1 MQRRVAHSFGIHV
14 ARLAGMPDDVVH
26 RAEARLA
33 ELEANSGAAD
43 SPGSASGS
51 VAPDPAACDTIE
63 TLSDS
68 DAKAARSD
76 FSSGIDVGSATFTPK
91 TKKSA
96 RSTTD
101 TGVQLTLYQ
110 LDDPLLLEIKEELQN
125 IDINQ
130 MSPLDAFDTI
140 RRLKKKIGL

>member
-1 MQRRVAHSFGIHV
+1 MFLTTIFQSGKATVRSSSCASFAGAVLHSFGIHV
-14 ARLAGMPDDVVH
+14 ARLAGMPDDVVK

-33 ELEANSGAAD
+33 ELEAESGN
-43 SPGSASGS
+43 GSA
-51 VAPDPAACDTIE
+51 
-63 TLSDS
+63 
-68 DAKAARSD
+68 
-76 FSSGIDVGSATFTPK
+76 ATFSRKP
-91 TKKSA
+91 KKSA
-96 RSTTD
+96 RPTPD
-101 TGVQLTLYQ
+101 KGVQLTLYQ